1 MSGQPADIGS
11 RPVAAYER
19 DPVFYYRVIFWLGV
33 TAVGS
38 VAGAVLNHVVWRL
51 ECTGIGVDPCRDGR
65 HWRHGGRVQVE
76 ADSPVPAMASDDRS
90 RPVQPV
96 SGMGS

>member
-33 TAVGS
+33 TAVGP
-38 VAGAVLNHVVWRL
+38 VAGAVLIMLCGGSNAQASALIPVA
-51 ECTGIGVDPCRDGR
+51 TGAIG
-65 HWRHGGRVQVE
+65 
-76 ADSPVPAMASDDRS
+76 AMAG
-90 RPVQPV
+90 VFK
-96 SGMGS
+96 